1 MRIDTCCICIKT
13 AYNRIFYCCMRAIRP
28 YMCVIRPYMSINGTY
43 IGINRACILLSKTY
57 NGLK

>member
-43 IGINRACILLSKTY
+43 ILLSKTY